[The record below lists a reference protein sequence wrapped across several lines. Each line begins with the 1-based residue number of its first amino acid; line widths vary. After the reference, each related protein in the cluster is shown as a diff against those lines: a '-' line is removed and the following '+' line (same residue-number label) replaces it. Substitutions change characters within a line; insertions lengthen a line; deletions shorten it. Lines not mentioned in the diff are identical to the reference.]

1 MLYNL
6 LLENNRLQTAGKIT
20 IFTAVSGMLI
30 FAFVFLFN
38 AGKTELMKVEAQSAT
53 TTLTVLNTP
62 PQWVTMAHEQT
73 ESSTS
78 TPTNST
84 TNVTWAALA
93 EDSSS
98 APYFLIVCSTS
109 ATPTANAA
117 GSLLLLG
124 TAPPNCNGGTQW
136 GVSASTTSNTVATVS
151 TTTQEAFAEQ
161 NNWYAWVC
169 DDDPVNPRCNN
180 TYSQGISATNSSP
193 FYVNHRPVF
202 TSFYNNSVKNPG
214 ELLTFFST
222 SSDPDTVDQS
232 DPIKLVVCNENDFN
246 TTTLVCGPG
255 GTIASTTITVHDNAT
270 TSYTLPSVIQDDVYD
285 AWGFIID
292 GHGHSASGGAQA
304 TNVGFTVGN
313 VAPTIAS
320 GDINLNGGSNI
331 TLSVDNGETT
341 GFTLAFELSDAN
353 SCVNAASSPEIT
365 NYVVSLHRSGVG
377 TSTCTGIYNSY
388 NPNSC
393 YPSSGLATTTWNLS
407 CTASTTS
414 CTGATDPTK
423 VFNCTFPLWYLA
435 DPTDASSFYATN
447 TWVAAIAGI
456 DDNNATGTMV
466 IGSSPVEL
474 ISFPAIDLIT
484 AEIPYGALEPGD
496 NTGNL
501 TATTTIKSVGNTGL
515 NQNVEGESMCTN
527 FSVGSPCIN
536 SSTSTIADF
545 KQEFSTSSVAYGSGI
560 DLSSS
565 TPQLLALK
573 VPKTTSTTTP
583 NTGITYWGIEVP
595 VTITL
600 AGAYTGLNTFYAVA
614 SNPTDW

>member
-6 LLENNRLQTAGKIT
+6 LVKNNQIQTAGKIT

-30 FAFVFLFN
+30 FAFIFLFN

-62 PQWVTMAHEQT
+62 PQWLTMAHEQT

-93 EDSSS
+93 EDSSN
-98 APYFLIVCSTS
+98 APYFLLVCSTS

-117 GSLLLLG
+117 PSLLLLG
-124 TAPPNCNGGTQW
+124 TAPPECDGGIQW
-136 GVSASTTSNTVATVS
+136 GVSASTTSNTVATVA
-151 TTTQEAFAEQ
+151 TTTQEAFAES
-161 NNWYAWVC
+161 NDWFAWIC

-202 TSFYNNSVKNPG
+202 TSFYNDSTKNPG
-214 ELLTFFST
+214 EILTFFST
-222 SSDPDTVDQS
+222 SSDSDTVVES
-232 DPIKLVVCNENDFN
+232 DPITLVVCNENDFN
-246 TTTLVCGPG
+246 PTTRNCGAG
-255 GTIASTTITVHDNAT
+255 GTISSTTITVHDNAT

-285 AWGFIID
+285 AYGFVID
-292 GHGHSASGGAQA
+292 GHGHTASGGAHG

-313 VAPTIAS
+313 VAPTVSS
-320 GDINLNGGSNI
+320 GDISLNGGSNI
-331 TLSVDNGETT
+331 TLSVDGAETT
-341 GFTLAFELSDAN
+341 GFTLDFTLSDAN

-365 NYVVSLHRSGVG
+365 RYEVALHRSGVG
-377 TSTCTGIYNSY
+377 TSTCTGLAGSY
-388 NPNSC
+388 NPNNC
-393 YPSSGLATTTWNLS
+393 YPSGVATTSWNLN
-407 CTASTTS
+407 CTASSTS
-414 CTGATDPTK
+414 CGGPTDPTK
-423 VFNCTFPLWYLA
+423 VFNCTFPLWYVA
-435 DPTDASSFYATN
+435 DPTDATALYATN
-447 TWVAAIAGI
+447 TWVAAISGV

-484 AEIPYGALEPGD
+484 AEIPYGTLEPGD
-496 NTGNL
+496 NTGSL
-501 TATTTIKSVGNTGL
+501 TATTTIRSVGNTGL
-515 NQNVEGESMCTN
+515 NQNIEGEAMCTN
-527 FSVGSPCIN
+527 FSVGSPCVSSA
-536 SSTSTIADF
+536 SSTIPDF
-545 KQEFSTSSVAYGSGI
+545 KQEFATSSVAYGSGF

-573 VPKTTSTTTP
+573 VQKTTATTTP
-583 NTGITYWGIEVP
+583 NTGVTYWGIEVP
-595 VTITL
+595 VSITL
-600 AGAYTGLNTFYAVA
+600 AGAYTGLNTFYAVI
-614 SNPTDW
+614 SSSTDW

>member
-6 LLENNRLQTAGKIT
+6 LVKNNQIQTAGKIT

-30 FAFVFLFN
+30 FAFIFLFN

-62 PQWVTMAHEQT
+62 PQWLTMAHEQT

-93 EDSSS
+93 EDPSN
-98 APYFLIVCSTS
+98 APYFLLVCSTS

-117 GSLLLLG
+117 PSLLLLG
-124 TAPPNCNGGTQW
+124 TAPPECDGGIQW
-136 GVSASTTSNTVATVS
+136 GVSASTTSNTVATVA
-151 TTTQEAFAEQ
+151 TTTQEAFAES
-161 NNWYAWVC
+161 NDWFAWIC

-202 TSFYNNSVKNPG
+202 TSFYNDSTKNPG
-214 ELLTFFST
+214 EILTFFST
-222 SSDPDTVDQS
+222 SSDSDTVVES
-232 DPIKLVVCNENDFN
+232 DPITLVVCNENDFN
-246 TTTLVCGPG
+246 PTTRNCGAG
-255 GTIASTTITVHDNAT
+255 GTISSTTINVHDNAT

-285 AWGFIID
+285 AFGFMID
-292 GHGHSASGGAQA
+292 GHGHTASGGAHG

-313 VAPTIAS
+313 VAPTVSS
-320 GDINLNGGSNI
+320 GDISLNGGSNI
-331 TLSVDNGETT
+331 TLSVDGAETT
-341 GFTLAFELSDAN
+341 GFTLDFTLSDAN

-365 NYVVSLHRSGVG
+365 RYEVALHRSGVG
-377 TSTCTGIYNSY
+377 TSTCTGLASSY
-388 NPNSC
+388 NPNNC
-393 YPSSGLATTTWNLS
+393 YPSGVATTSWNLN
-407 CTASTTS
+407 CTASSTS
-414 CTGATDPTK
+414 CGGPTDPTK
-423 VFNCTFPLWYLA
+423 VFNCTFPLWYVA
-435 DPTDASSFYATN
+435 DPTDATALYATN
-447 TWVAAIAGI
+447 TWVAAISGV

-496 NTGNL
+496 NTGSL
-501 TATTTIKSVGNTGL
+501 TATTTIRSVGNTGL
-515 NQNVEGESMCTN
+515 NQNIEGEAMCTN
-527 FSVGSPCIN
+527 FSVGSPCVSSA
-536 SSTSTIADF
+536 SSTIPDF
-545 KQEFSTSSVAYGSGI
+545 KQEFATSSVAYGSGF

-573 VPKTTSTTTP
+573 VQKTTATTTP
-583 NTGITYWGIEVP
+583 NTGVTYWGIEVP
-595 VTITL
+595 VSITL
-600 AGAYTGLNTFYAVA
+600 AGAYTGLNTFYAVI
-614 SNPTDW
+614 SSSTDW